1 MRHVKSWFDARVEN
15 GIDGTEEKRVYLT
28 TDDSSVFKEA
38 TKRLFEK

>member
-1 MRHVKSWFDARVEN
+1 MSWFDARVEN
-15 GIDGTEEKRVYLT
+15 GIDGTEEKLIYLT